1 MKKPNLNKEKIKKF
15 LNGVKIVL
23 IILMLVLIYL
33 VSPKITSLIKDMA
46 KFIVEID
53 GVYITRIIE
62 LVLSVTS
69 VTSIFI
75 AKKEVK

>member
-33 VSPKITSLIKDMA
+33 VSPKITNAIQNGAKYLYDM
-46 KFIVEID
+46 EST
-53 GVYITRIIE
+53 YITRIVE
-62 LVLSVTS
+62 LILAVSFIIT
-69 VTSIFI
+69 IFTN
-75 AKKEVK
+75 KKEVK